1 MATPAPPHFMKG
13 GVRVFVGDLFSKYE
27 TPVAVIT
34 LLFMSVVIVFL
45 NKVPAEIRNQADS
58 LPGRAL
64 LLVFTVIVTT
74 LFGWPLGMLA
84 ALMSALLIGAG
95 GIKPKVVKQVEEGFS
110 PDLNVRLIPNK
121 HKWYVEKVL
130 GENPL
135 LIEDQTIGTS
145 AVQDLSEK
153 NSGSVQSNNVTM

>member
-95 GIKPKVVKQVEEGFS
+95 GIKPKVVRQLEE
-110 PDLNVRLIPNK
+110 
-121 HKWYVEKVL
+121 
-130 GENPL
+130 
-135 LIEDQTIGTS
+135 
-145 AVQDLSEK
+145 
-153 NSGSVQSNNVTM
+153 